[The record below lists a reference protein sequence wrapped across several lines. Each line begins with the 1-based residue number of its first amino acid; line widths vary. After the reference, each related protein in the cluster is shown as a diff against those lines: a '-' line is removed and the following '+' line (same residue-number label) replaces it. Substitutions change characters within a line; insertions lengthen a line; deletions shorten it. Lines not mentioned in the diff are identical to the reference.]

1 MIVWDESK
9 RVTNLVKHGLDFA
22 DFDNAFDI
30 EAAIAAEAKPGRDGR
45 SRFKL
50 IGLWNQT
57 TVVVAIV
64 SPLGSEA
71 LALISLR
78 PANRKEKAQ

>member
-1 MIVWDESK
+1 MVVWDESK
-9 RVTNLVKHGLDFA
+9 RATNLLKHGLDFA
-22 DFDNAFDI
+22 DFDDAFDI
-30 EAAIAAEAKPGRDGR
+30 ETAVAAEAKPSRDGR
-45 SRFKL
+45 RRFKL
-50 IGLWNQT
+50 VGLWNRT

-78 PANRKEKAQ
+78 PANRKEKAL